1 MDKKILKKDQNLT
14 ATLKSLEQKQGAV
27 HASCIE
33 HQQKGGQTS

>member
-1 MDKKILKKDQNLT
+1 MDKKRFKKTKISLPL
-14 ATLKSLEQKQGAV
+14 LKSWEQKQGAV